1 MKYGWIFKINLESFK
16 QYFIGMLF
24 LKRATGKTFRIV
36 TSSQMKIFHL
46 TGSNAKLSLPFAI
59 LNPLVQLL
67 LLIWVIPATF
77 LGIDNQQI
85 ISGAQILLTSLAPS
99 SYWELIWV
107 LKFIYSISMWR
118 GRPRYRQYSAIFR
131 YRQYFFLKVIEDGI
145 LISFVLAYAPSVL

>member
-1 MKYGWIFKINLESFK
+1 
-16 QYFIGMLF
+16 MLF

-99 SYWELIWV
+99 SY
-107 LKFIYSISMWR
+107 
-118 GRPRYRQYSAIFR
+118 
-131 YRQYFFLKVIEDGI
+131 
-145 LISFVLAYAPSVL
+145 